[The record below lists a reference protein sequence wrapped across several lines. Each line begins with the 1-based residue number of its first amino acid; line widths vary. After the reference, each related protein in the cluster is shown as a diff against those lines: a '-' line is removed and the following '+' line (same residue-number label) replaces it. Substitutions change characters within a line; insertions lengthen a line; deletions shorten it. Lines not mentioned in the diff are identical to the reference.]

1 MRLRFRWPRGCRSMY
16 ARARKGGASTCFKI
30 SLCYITLYKSRDENA
45 DRPLA
50 ILQGVCIQGCLP
62 GFHAAME
69 F

>member
-1 MRLRFRWPRGCRSMY
+1 MY

-45 DRPLA
+45 DRPVA